1 MVPYKF
7 YILLKKKK
15 ITSWSA
21 SLDLLLTSLWHPK
34 WGFTVVFLS
43 LQPLICHFS
52 ANSFCPCPVS
62 WLPLSSPLP
71 GAASPRCPA
80 AAGSRSTAV
89 GTRSALLSV
98 SCSRRA
104 CCWPCAATARRAP
117 LLLCQQ
123 MPLLSPEVLGWK
135 LSLWEA
141 RQSHAQ
147 RRTGYL
153 GDRYRMQTSAV
164 IDTVQS
170 LSASNWKTTPFLAEL
185 SLDSFSVS
193 L

>member
-71 GAASPRCPA
+71 GAASPRCRITQHCS
-80 AAGSRSTAV
+80 GHTLCSAV
-89 GTRSALLSV
+89 GFPQPPCLLLALRCHCSQGPAPPLPTDATSV
-98 SCSRRA
+98 SWGVGLEAVSVRSQAEPCSAKDRLFGGQVQNA
-104 CCWPCAATARRAP
+104 NFCCNRHG
-117 LLLCQQ
+117 
-123 MPLLSPEVLGWK
+123 PELVCK
-135 LSLWEA
+135 
-141 RQSHAQ
+141 
-147 RRTGYL
+147 
-153 GDRYRMQTSAV
+153 
-164 IDTVQS
+164 
-170 LSASNWKTTPFLAEL
+170 
-185 SLDSFSVS
+185 
-193 L
+193 